1 MAKFSPLG
9 TSSQQTSGSICGR
22 QLECYYLRADEEAA
36 WRKTS
41 KINTLIHHCCSG
53 FPAVRASQGSRER
66 QRVTFSTEQFSPSQG
81 AEREAADYKTQS
93 EAGGWGKDSVCWFC
107 LVEGSE

>member
-1 MAKFSPLG
+1 LEKNLKNKYSDSSLLFRVS
-9 TSSQQTSGSICGR
+9 SSQ
-22 QLECYYLRADEEAA
+22 
-36 WRKTS
+36 
-41 KINTLIHHCCSG
+41 
-53 FPAVRASQGSRER
+53 SQPGLPR